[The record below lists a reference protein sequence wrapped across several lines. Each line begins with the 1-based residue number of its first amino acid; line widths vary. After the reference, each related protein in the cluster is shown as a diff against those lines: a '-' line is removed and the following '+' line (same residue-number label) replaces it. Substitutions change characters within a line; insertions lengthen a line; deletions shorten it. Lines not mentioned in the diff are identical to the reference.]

1 MGSPTFLPSRNLRA
15 VPMLDTQWILL
26 SCRPCSHGCR
36 EIRGV
41 YQEWKWKEGL
51 YQAHHLGIKQS
62 LSHQLLLR
70 SMQRFHREIICR
82 YCITETLTNL
92 CPDSTSNR
100 ASSFTPSLMSS
111 KRSLTSKGGL
121 CWKRTK
127 RRGINK
133 RWT

>member
-1 MGSPTFLPSRNLRA
+1 MLIGSPTFLPSRNLRA

-26 SCRPCSHGCR
+26 SWRPCSHGCR
-36 EIRGV
+36 EIREV
-41 YQEWKWKEGL
+41 YQEQKCPSSWQQTLK
-51 YQAHHLGIKQS
+51 ADTR
-62 LSHQLLLR
+62 QLLLC
-70 SMQRFHREIICR
+70 SMQRFHKGIICR
-82 YCITETLTNL
+82 YCITATLTNL

-127 RRGINK
+127 K
-133 RWT
+133 KEE